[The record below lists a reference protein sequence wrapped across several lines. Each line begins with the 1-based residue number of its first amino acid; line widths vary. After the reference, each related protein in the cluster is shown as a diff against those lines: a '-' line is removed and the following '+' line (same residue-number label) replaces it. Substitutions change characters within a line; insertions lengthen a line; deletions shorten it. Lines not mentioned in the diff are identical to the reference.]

1 MWHLG
6 TLFTGGFCSAGLIV
20 GLNGLK
26 DIFQRKQF
34 CDSVSWSMQSQNMKG
49 SNAYKGEHQLQRRE
63 HSKIFDCK
71 YTIFSCVH
79 RDYNDFIKQN

>member
-1 MWHLG
+1 
-6 TLFTGGFCSAGLIV
+6 
-20 GLNGLK
+20 
-26 DIFQRKQF
+26 
-34 CDSVSWSMQSQNMKG
+34 MQSQNMKG

-79 RDYNDFIKQN
+79 RDYNDFIKQNWIQYYL